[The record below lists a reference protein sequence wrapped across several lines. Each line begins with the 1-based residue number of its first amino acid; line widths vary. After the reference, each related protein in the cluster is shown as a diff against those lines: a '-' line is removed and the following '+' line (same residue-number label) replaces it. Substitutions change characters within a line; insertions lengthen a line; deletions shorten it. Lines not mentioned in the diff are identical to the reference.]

1 MQAIKYIT
9 GDLCNLEDVEEAV
22 KGRCCFVLWVFDILC
37 YWLNSQ
43 HPQINQHFPLTMA
56 TSLLR
61 FSFGIANHLSI
72 PLQFTCSIRSPRSLE
87 SGRCRLCLAQCSS
100 CWSFPAQA
108 LLWKCAWHRKNR
120 NFNHL
125 LLSTFPLML
134 PTWPFAANRG
144 ERAGDQKRFRSLQ
157 EARTEWTAF
166 DDVGGNGSTACQRLD
181 HVQLQRQNLRPLW
194 VYGLKNIK
202 QRRTTNLRVQIPDRT
217 NGPGRSQ
224 SRVSGVQLHDCSGH
238 STEML
243 LVTFESCFC
252 TPSAS
257 LVVQFIP
264 SQDDCE
270 SPRVSVVGV
279 SKIVYSATPSSRFT
293 CSGDVDGHT
302 EAGPRDI
309 RWDTVTIRGKVDQKS
324 HDLAS
329 PKIQHVFFFWPS
341 TNCSTWKPGG

>member
-1 MQAIKYIT
+1 M
-9 GDLCNLEDVEEAV
+9 
-22 KGRCCFVLWVFDILC
+22 
-37 YWLNSQ
+37 
-43 HPQINQHFPLTMA
+43 
-56 TSLLR
+56 
-61 FSFGIANHLSI
+61 
-72 PLQFTCSIRSPRSLE
+72 
-87 SGRCRLCLAQCSS
+87 
-100 CWSFPAQA
+100 
-108 LLWKCAWHRKNR
+108 
-120 NFNHL
+120 
-125 LLSTFPLML
+125 
-134 PTWPFAANRG
+134 
-144 ERAGDQKRFRSLQ
+144 
-157 EARTEWTAF
+157 
-166 DDVGGNGSTACQRLD
+166 GGNGSTACQRLD

-329 PKIQHVFFFWPS
+329 PKIQHVFFFDPQQIVAHENQVDRLFNS
-341 TNCSTWKPGG
+341 C